1 MARLGIIGA
10 GHVGEIVAYTAALR
24 GGYNEIVFYDIN
36 DKRLDG
42 VVSDLQDA
50 NRFYPHDTAFIAG
63 TIDDVA
69 KADHIVIASGR
80 IPENAQRRDEFK
92 NNHEDV
98 KDYIPKIMAAGF
110 DGVFVVVTNPC
121 DAIAYAVWKYSGLD
135 ASRVIGSGTALDSER
150 SQTILARTYGVSV
163 HSVNSMMLGEH
174 GDSQFLPYSQVTIN
188 HVPFDQF
195 LEENHVTADKE
206 AIEESVV
213 YRGHR
218 AFFGKGST
226 QYGIANTVN
235 DILDAVHF
243 DSKESLQ
250 VSALHSGEYG
260 VNDVYVSTPCV
271 IGKNGVEKIITLNLT
286 DEELEKYRKSAETV
300 RSYQTGVE

>member
-24 GGYNEIVFYDIN
+24 GGYNEIVLYDI
-36 DKRLDG
+36 DEKRLDG
-42 VVSDLQDA
+42 VVSDLEDA

-63 TIDDVA
+63 TIEDVA
-69 KADHIVIASGR
+69 KAKEIVVASGR

-98 KDYIPKIMAAGF
+98 KDYIPKVMAAGF

-163 HSVNSMMLGEH
+163 HSVDAMMLGEH
-174 GDSQFLPYSQVTIN
+174 GDSQFLPYSQVKIN
-188 HVPFDQF
+188 HIPFDQYI
-195 LEENHVTADKE
+195 EENNLTADKA

-218 AFFGKGST
+218 AFFGKDST

-235 DILDAVHF
+235 DIVDAVHF
-243 DSKESLQ
+243 DSKKSLQ

-286 DEELEKYRKSAETV
+286 DEEMEKYRKSAETV
-300 RSYQTGVE
+300 RSYQASVE